1 MNGRKR
7 ARSVVAAGVTVIVT
21 AGGASSSEKPVVPGY
36 VEETSTSSE
45 GWSQPEA
52 PTSSAESSPA
62 ERATS
67 PDSAQ
72 EGSGEETP
80 SPDGEVWEWAVGRN
94 GFTDPYLN
102 RYMSMMF
109 EQWDKRNW
117 NTDVY
122 VHAQGFMLNIDGEG
136 IVQEVVLYYDEV
148 ELGLPESD
156 TSMHTYQGRLPGG
169 LTWDDTPAT
178 LGAHFG
184 DSNQAGGMFGITF
197 SYRTNDGYDFVVTTT
212 AEDESELPTA
222 RIAFITVR
230 PSSRWP

>member
-1 MNGRKR
+1 MKLIT
-7 ARSVVAAGVTVIVT
+7 SLVAAGITAVIT
-21 AGGASSSEKPVVPGY
+21 ACGASSSEEPVVPGY
-36 VEETSTSSE
+36 AEETLTLAEGLSAPETPTSSE
-45 GWSQPEA
+45 ESSQPQ
-52 PTSSAESSPA
+52 S
-62 ERATS
+62 ATS

-72 EGSGEETP
+72 EGPREDTP
-80 SPDGEVWEWAVGRN
+80 SPDGEVWEWAPGRN

-136 IVQEVVLYYDEV
+136 VVQEVVLYYDEV

-222 RIAFITVR
+222 RIAFITVTR
-230 PSSRWP
+230 S